1 MKNPQDMDK
10 QMGAMQES
18 MLTMHEQM
26 NKIMD
31 AKNPQE
37 RERLM
42 QAHRHMMQQHM
53 QAKKD
58 GGMMGDDAKSINSCA
73 KNDGTIC
80 PSVLALSTDVNQP
93 KYTRSL
99 I

>member
-1 MKNPQDMDK
+1 MKNPQDTDK
-10 QMGAMQES
+10 QMGVMQES

-26 NKIMD
+26 HKIMD
-31 AKNPQE
+31 AKTPQE

-58 GGMMGDDAKSINSCA
+58 GGMMGGDAKRDTGA
-73 KNDGTIC
+73 GKEQKGGE
-80 PSVLALSTDVNQP
+80 
-93 KYTRSL
+93 KHK
-99 I
+99 